1 MAQAAVDMGGGDG
14 KPNLSKR
21 TPSSFSLRVGR
32 ACVLVTILDK
42 DPLVINTGG
51 ALSILRTPELLC
63 SLVGRLSDCLTVRS
77 MVNEMDENSISEC
90 GSHISAAGLALQLA
104 DDNQLRSLYT
114 NARPLVYN
122 SLILGRDKNTNTY
135 LGYKG
140 YPNSQKSRRDKDDTN
155 NSVMNSMTGDNNTSK
170 MNDMN
175 DDDKNGDTYDMN
187 MNTNNGNSTF
197 NNTASA
203 SNNST
208 SITNNSTNTS
218 NDSTE
223 RSENSA
229 SSSDNSNNDDNNKEI
244 SNNDDDKNKEIS
256 SNDDNKEISADR
268 DNIQHSPLHFS
279 RIFKVDLSGTMLRV
293 QAGAIGNIYIFKYL
307 YIYVYIN
314 KFTYAYIYIC
324 RYIYINIL
332 IYTCIYMYQAGAT
345 GK

>member
-14 KPNLSKR
+14 KLNLSKR

-77 MVNEMDENSISEC
+77 MVIEMDENSISGC
-90 GSHISAAGLALQLA
+90 GSHISGAGLALQLA

-122 SLILGRDKNTNTY
+122 SLILGRDKNTNTL

-140 YPNSQKSRRDKDDTN
+140 YANKRSQRSRRDKDDAN
-155 NSVMNSMTGDNNTSK
+155 NSVMNSMTADKDTSKLNDKNNDDNNKNGNT
-170 MNDMN
+170 NDMN
-175 DDDKNGDTYDMN
+175 II
-187 MNTNNGNSTF
+187 TNNSTSTF
-197 NNTASA
+197 NESSSTSNYSTSI

-208 SITNNSTNTS
+208 STSNNSTESYEIS
-218 NDSTE
+218 NSSADSY
-223 RSENSA
+223 
-229 SSSDNSNNDDNNKEI
+229 NNDDNNKEI
-244 SNNDDDKNKEIS
+244 S
-256 SNDDNKEISADR
+256 ADR
-268 DNIQHSPLHFS
+268 DSIKNSPLRFS

-293 QAGAIGNIYIFKYL
+293 QAGAIGK
-307 YIYVYIN
+307 
-314 KFTYAYIYIC
+314 
-324 RYIYINIL
+324 
-332 IYTCIYMYQAGAT
+332 
-345 GK
+345 